1 MSRLE
6 HVVQVGAALKQT
18 APTPTAVP
26 PIRQLPD
33 DLLTKIFSADLQNVP
48 VEDLCATLYE
58 RCLLVRGSGSCPPDD
73 PFWEEAC
80 RRLGLPQ
87 AGYGPMQL
95 PDDDITP
102 ASWQATFRS
111 FCQGISE
118 SPHYAQVML
127 WLCLQGRANEVDEED
142 VEEGMGDLTDDEDA
156 IPEMVVAVLKH
167 YGVDVEPYVD
177 EFDEYRRTGLGQPEW
192 WGR

>member
-18 APTPTAVP
+18 APTPTPTPTAVP

-48 VEDLCATLYE
+48 IENLCAALYE

-87 AGYGPMQL
+87 AGYVPFNGGDVFSAP
-95 PDDDITP
+95 P
-102 ASWQATFRS
+102 SWMYTFRE
-111 FCQGISE
+111 FCVDLSE
-118 SPHYAQVML
+118 SPDYARHML
-127 WLCLQGRANEVDEED
+127 WLCLQGRI
-142 VEEGMGDLTDDEDA
+142 DLISDEDRESA
-156 IPEMVVAVLKH
+156 SMDQELEDSIPPMVLSLLLH
-167 YGVDVEPYVD
+167 HGIED
-177 EFDEYRRTGLGQPEW
+177 L
-192 WGR
+192 